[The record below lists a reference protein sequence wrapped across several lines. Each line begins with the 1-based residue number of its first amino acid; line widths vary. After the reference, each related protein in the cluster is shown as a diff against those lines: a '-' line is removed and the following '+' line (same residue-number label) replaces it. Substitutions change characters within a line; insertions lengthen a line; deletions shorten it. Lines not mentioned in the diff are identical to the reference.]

1 MVDAIYTFLQGLGF
15 HHPLHPP
22 LTHLPMG
29 LVMACFVFSLLALIL
44 SQPALLKSAYHC
56 CLLAAVS
63 LVPTA
68 AAGLLDWLYRYGG
81 SMDTWIIIKMVLA
94 PTLLAVLLVS
104 LWQYRK
110 GASPGRMLVLY
121 GLASLCA
128 AGLGFSGGELVY
140 GK

>member
-63 LVPTA
+63 ASSAEFV
-68 AAGLLDWLYRYGG
+68 G
-81 SMDTWIIIKMVLA
+81 S
-94 PTLLAVLLVS
+94 S
-104 LWQYRK
+104 LK
-110 GASPGRMLVLY
+110 NSPR
-121 GLASLCA
+121 A
-128 AGLGFSGGELVY
+128 
-140 GK
+140 